1 MAGVSPGELAD
12 AFETVGTWGLRLE
25 EGRAL
30 GSGQF
35 TELPT
40 ANEDFR
46 GLEIVVVGD
55 DGVADQKYF
64 CRKNADDTYEWI
76 PSAVSDASLV
86 VVYLQAVLPEVLAF
100 WAIRNSPG
108 VRS

>member
-46 GLEIVVVGD
+46 
-55 DGVADQKYF
+55 A
-64 CRKNADDTYEWI
+64 
-76 PSAVSDASLV
+76 LV
-86 VVYLQAVLPEVLAF
+86 VNTDHKFVEGYLPLHWRLAVTTGGTTVTNTFSIAAVLLP
-100 WAIRNSPG
+100 
-108 VRS
+108 